1 MKSSEIAFVTEQL
14 ADMIRSGVPL
24 PESLRRLAGDGQR
37 SRTAQQLRNL
47 EQNLAGGMSLADALE
62 RSDFPDFVKRLLA
75 VGASGGDLSGMLR
88 RIADYYRRRSELQMR
103 FSGLLVYP
111 LMVLLCLIAL
121 FLTSTLYVMPMLR
134 TWFQESWMTSR
145 LSDGPPL
152 LALGSSIDF
161 WVLAG
166 IVGTVLLF
174 ALLSWWLPSVRS
186 RLAWRLPPFRSRKIS
201 DLAWMLA
208 VGIRG
213 GMPLKD
219 AVLLMSELEVPPASR
234 KMRRI
239 DSQLAEGVS
248 ETEALAACPLLPPM
262 AAWMIRSSGR
272 QLPDGLEA
280 VADYYQRQAAGQADL
295 ALYTFLPLSTVLLGL
310 LVLNT
315 YLVPFRA
322 FVELINLMGIS

>member
-1 MKSSEIAFVTEQL
+1 MKSSELAFVTEQL

-24 PESLRRLAGDGQR
+24 PESLRRLAGER
-37 SRTAQQLRNL
+37 KHLRTAQQLSNL

-62 RSDFPDFVKRLLA
+62 RSEFPDFVKRLLA
-75 VGASGGDLSGMLR
+75 VGASGGDLPGMLR

-111 LMVLLCLIAL
+111 LLVLFCLVLL
-121 FLTSTLYVMPMLR
+121 FLTSTLYVLPLLR
-134 TWFQESWMTSR
+134 SWFQESWM
-145 LSDGPPL
+145 DAPL
-152 LALGSSIDF
+152 YDAHPLFALGSSIES

-174 ALLSWWLPSVRS
+174 GLLSWWIPAIRS
-186 RLAWRLPPFRSRKIS
+186 RLAWRLPPFRSRKLS

-208 VGIRG
+208 VCIRG
-213 GMPLKD
+213 GMNLKD
-219 AVLLMSELEVPPASR
+219 AVLLMAELEKPPASR

-239 DSQLAEGVS
+239 DSQLAQGVS
-248 ETEALAACPLLPPM
+248 ETEALAACPLFPRM

-272 QLPDGLEA
+272 KLPDGLEA

-295 ALYTFLPLSTVLLGL
+295 ALYAFLPLSTVLLGG

-315 YLVPFRA
+315 YLVPFRGL
-322 FVELINLMGIS
+322 VELIKRMGML